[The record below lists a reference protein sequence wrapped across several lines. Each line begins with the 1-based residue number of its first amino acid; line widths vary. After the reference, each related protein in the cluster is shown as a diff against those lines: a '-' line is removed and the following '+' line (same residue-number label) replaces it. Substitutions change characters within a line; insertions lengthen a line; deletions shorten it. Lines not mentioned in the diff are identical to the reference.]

1 MWKSNRNNILMGSAS
16 MVSRKRHHDRILQQA
31 HALVVLRIVTSEKGV
46 NQHAADDEEAAD
58 HRCSEDAL
66 AQFEV
71 IPKRSGKS
79 RLTS

>member
-1 MWKSNRNNILMGSAS
+1 
-16 MVSRKRHHDRILQQA
+16 
-31 HALVVLRIVTSEKGV
+31 V